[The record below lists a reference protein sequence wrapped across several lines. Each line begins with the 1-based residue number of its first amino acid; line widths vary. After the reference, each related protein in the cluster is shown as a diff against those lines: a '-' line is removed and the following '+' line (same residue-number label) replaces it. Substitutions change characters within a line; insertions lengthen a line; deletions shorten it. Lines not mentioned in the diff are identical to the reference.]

1 MITKYEI
8 KHCGRSKSFDKL
20 EDACRH
26 GTALEKLGYNVTLNM
41 VTHSL
46 YGTTISTT
54 IYQTDK
60 K

>member
-1 MITKYEI
+1 MVTKYEI

-20 EDACRH
+20 EDACKH
-26 GTALEKLGYNVTLNM
+26 GTALEKLGYAIVLNM

-46 YGTTISTT
+46 YATISTT
-54 IYQTDK
+54 IYQTSK

>member
-8 KHCGRSKSFDKL
+8 KHCGKSKSFDKL
-20 EDACRH
+20 EDALNH
-26 GTALEKLGYNVTLNM
+26 GVALEKLGYNVTLNM

-46 YGTTISTT
+46 YATISTT
-54 IYQTDK
+54 IYQTSK